1 MKINA
6 ELVEKTL
13 VLFLREEIH
22 KFGFQKGI
30 LGLSGGL
37 DSAVVAYLAAK
48 ALGPENLL
56 LLLLPYQSSDRNNLE
71 DARDVVLR
79 LKTPSY
85 EIDVTPQIDA
95 YFSAN
100 PTDDRLA
107 FGNKIAR
114 ERMSILFDFSQREKA
129 MVLGTSN
136 KTELLLGYGTWYGDM
151 ASSLNPLG
159 DLYKTQVFQLAEALG
174 VSEAVRAKAPSA
186 DLWPGQTDEGE
197 MGLTYAEADKI
208 LYLLVDR
215 RMTPEEVVEEG
226 YPSSLVQK
234 ICAMVK
240 RNQFKRQLPVIAKL
254 SHRTV
259 EKDFLYPRDWG
270 V

>member
-114 ERMSILFDFSQREKA
+114 ERMSILFDFS
-129 MVLGTSN
+129 
-136 KTELLLGYGTWYGDM
+136 
-151 ASSLNPLG
+151 
-159 DLYKTQVFQLAEALG
+159 FQLCCFFF
-174 VSEAVRAKAPSA
+174 
-186 DLWPGQTDEGE
+186 QF
-197 MGLTYAEADKI
+197 
-208 LYLLVDR
+208 
-215 RMTPEEVVEEG
+215 
-226 YPSSLVQK
+226 QK
-234 ICAMVK
+234 F
-240 RNQFKRQLPVIAKL
+240 RL
-254 SHRTV
+254 
-259 EKDFLYPRDWG
+259 
-270 V
+270 